1 MFVWWGFIPEA
12 VYEEVTTNEEFQDEA
27 EQIRQSDFLKVVSI
41 DDEKAISI
49 LQRVAGLDRGES
61 EAIIYADENRAD
73 YLLMEEVPGRKAAT
87 DMGLRIMG
95 SISVITNAAK
105 DGHINDAEA
114 EMAFEKIRNSNRHIS
129 EKIIMDALAI
139 IRNE

>member
-1 MFVWWGFIPEA
+1 MRFIPEA

-61 EAIIYADENRAD
+61 EAIIYADENRTD
-73 YLLMEEVPGRKAAT
+73 YLLMDEVPGRKAAT

-95 SISVITNAAK
+95 SIGVITNAAK
-105 DGHINDAEA
+105 DVHINVAEA